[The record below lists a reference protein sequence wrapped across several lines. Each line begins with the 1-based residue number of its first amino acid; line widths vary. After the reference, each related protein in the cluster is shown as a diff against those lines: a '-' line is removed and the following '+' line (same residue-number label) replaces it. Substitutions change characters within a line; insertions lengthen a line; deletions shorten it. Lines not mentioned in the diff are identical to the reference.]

1 MPIATGRT
9 ASWEIVMRHVA
20 QLPDCPEDLS
30 ALVLT
35 DMRGRDAVGR
45 SRYGTPLTSG
55 NGRDHLIDAYQK
67 CLDASVYLANELDEQ
82 GIGLSGHELEQGAGL
97 SDCEV
102 DWSKRKYLF
111 NVWRLY
117 SSQIRATIHLRSLI
131 EERKRLVAVEEAK

>member
-1 MPIATGRT
+1 
-9 ASWEIVMRHVA
+9 
-20 QLPDCPEDLS
+20 
-30 ALVLT
+30 
-35 DMRGRDAVGR
+35 
-45 SRYGTPLTSG
+45 
-55 NGRDHLIDAYQK
+55 
-67 CLDASVYLANELDEQ
+67 LDASVYLANELDAQ

-117 SSQIRATIHLRSLI
+117 SSQVRATIHLRSLI